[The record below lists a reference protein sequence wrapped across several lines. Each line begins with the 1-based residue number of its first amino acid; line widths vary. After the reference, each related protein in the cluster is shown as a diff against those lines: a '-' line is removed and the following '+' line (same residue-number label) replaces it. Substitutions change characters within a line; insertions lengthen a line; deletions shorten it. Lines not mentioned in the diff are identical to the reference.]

1 MKSTSL
7 DAILQSAIKETSTIA
22 KIIESGSTCL
32 LCFVTNPF
40 VIEWHHVGGRKNSS
54 VLLPLCANCHLLASK
69 NQYNYAQ
76 HWSKHDKPDYQKI
89 LFVLKDLQFLEWN
102 CIQLMIEDGKY

>member
-1 MKSTSL
+1 LKSTSL
-7 DAILQSAIKETSTIA
+7 DASLQYAIKETSVIA

-69 NQYNYAQ
+69 NQQNYTQ
-76 HWSKHDKPDYQKI
+76 RWSEHNKPDYQKI
-89 LFVLKDLQFLEWN
+89 LFVLKDLQFLEQN
-102 CIQLMIEDGKY
+102 CIQLMIENGKH